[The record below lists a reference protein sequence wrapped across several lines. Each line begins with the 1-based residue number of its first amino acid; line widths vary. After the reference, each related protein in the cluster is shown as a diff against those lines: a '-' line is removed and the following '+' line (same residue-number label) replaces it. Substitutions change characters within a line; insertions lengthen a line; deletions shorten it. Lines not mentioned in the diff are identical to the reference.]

1 MRSSVKSNADV
12 LCNYE
17 KLLTVGEKFAGHRI
31 SIRTPTYTFLS
42 KSFSFGRKDKLFLT
56 IYRTDGVDLFLA
68 WESTP
73 NEWKSSYCG
82 CRICFR
88 RWKDPSYLAQKTSF
102 FVTCFNSWKQQ
113 SGETLERKTA
123 ILSAWSRNGAYE
135 LEENTSNLVDR
146 KLLFFFGNQ
155 EITSS
160 VKNTISLTWIDN
172 AVVFGLTLEGR
183 KTSFSE

>member
-1 MRSSVKSNADV
+1 MSCATMRSFSRWVKNLQDTGYRYV
-12 LCNYE
+12 HL
-17 KLLTVGEKFAGHRI
+17 
-31 SIRTPTYTFLS
+31 PTYTFLS

-56 IYRTDGVDLFLA
+56 IYRTEGVDLFLA

-73 NEWKSSYCG
+73 SEWKSSYCG

-88 RWKDPSYLAQKTSF
+88 RCKDPSYLAQKTSF

-135 LEENTSNLVDR
+135 LEANTSNLVDR
-146 KLLFFFGNQ
+146 KLIFFFWQ
-155 EITSS
+155 SRDH
-160 VKNTISLTWIDN
+160 KL
-172 AVVFGLTLEGR
+172 
-183 KTSFSE
+183 SEKHDQPHMNR